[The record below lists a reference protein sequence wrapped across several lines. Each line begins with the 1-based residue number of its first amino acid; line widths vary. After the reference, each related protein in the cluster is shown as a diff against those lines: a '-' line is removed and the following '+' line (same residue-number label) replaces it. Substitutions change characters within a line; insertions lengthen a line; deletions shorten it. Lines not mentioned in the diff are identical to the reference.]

1 MRDSVTIIDIWKS
14 LPEFLETCP
23 VLVRAN
29 KYRGLPYFTNASFQ
43 GWYLTRHGLRPRR
56 GDITRAITTLGL
68 KMKAMKI
75 EARVRWVFLVQ
86 DKTRLLEMA
95 QKNIKSELK
104 EEADNL
110 SHRLKEVHAALE
122 QGR

>member
-1 MRDSVTIIDIWKS
+1 MKDSVTVIDIWKS
-14 LPEFLETCP
+14 LPEFLESCP

-29 KYRGLPYFTNASFQ
+29 KYRGLPYFTNASLQ

-56 GDITRAITTLGL
+56 GIITRAITTLGL

-86 DKTRLLEMA
+86 DKSWLLELA
-95 QKNIKSELK
+95 QKHIKLELK
-104 EEADNL
+104 EEADSL
-110 SHRLKEVHAALE
+110 HLRLREVHAALE
-122 QGR
+122 SK